1 MSQSCLNFFFSRK
14 SFLGCSGHT
23 QRTPFPH
30 LAPPACTVV
39 CRRKERPQKLCSSN
53 LNKPREKQ
61 ASCPPYSRCAG
72 TFARARHFAD
82 TIWGRKKE
90 CRWPNPTKEGPAA
103 CEAIG
108 PSWAQCSI
116 MVKTMHLGS
125 AGTRL
130 RLCLDHLLMCDCRR
144 TIASLSLNSPKTG

>member
-1 MSQSCLNFFFSRK
+1 MFLVEK
-14 SFLGCSGHT
+14 AFLGVLVILRERLFPIWLPSLHSSVQEKGT
-23 QRTPFPH
+23 PSEALLQQSQQAQRKGGI
-30 LAPPACTVV
+30 L
-39 CRRKERPQKLCSSN
+39 
-53 LNKPREKQ
+53 
-61 ASCPPYSRCAG
+61 PPYSRCAG

-125 AGTRL
+125 AGTGL

-144 TIASLSLNSPKTG
+144 TIASLSLNIPKMG